1 MSDTGHN
8 LCLVSHISLLSCGC
22 VVRNHQFPQG
32 GTFWFSL
39 IREEMR
45 LPHWMFQP
53 NNYHVEKRVLGGGEE
68 TDHQWTHGF
77 LHIHRGA
84 APLTP
89 SAAPALHTHYH
100 LTRLLSNQHTQPNNL
115 YSSYWIAFQTALQY
129 HYLQTGRHVSRLT
142 SSSKWV
148 GELTTVDWLKL

>member
-1 MSDTGHN
+1 MGIPSNGKFWNCWHFWQLRTSKHHNHSDLTIMSDTGHN

-22 VVRNHQFPQG
+22 VARNHWFPLG

-84 APLTP
+84 AP
-89 SAAPALHTHYH
+89 ALHTHYH

-115 YSSYWIAFQTALQY
+115 YSSYWIAF
-129 HYLQTGRHVSRLT
+129 
-142 SSSKWV
+142 
-148 GELTTVDWLKL
+148 